1 MAGRQHETTPL
12 AEALEAWGGVR
23 KGLIDE
29 VRNIP
34 ARRFDFRPT
43 PETRTVAEL
52 VRHVL
57 EVALMM
63 TGELTR
69 PDTDLRREP
78 WPQLL
83 ALYDGP
89 IRKASSKTD
98 LIAALSSTFQ
108 DSVRRFREHG
118 EDDCQPAHP

>member
-52 VRHVL
+52 LRHVL

-69 PDTDLRREP
+69 PDTDLHRAP
-78 WPQLL
+78 WPKLL
-83 ALYDGP
+83 RLYDRP
-89 IRKASSKTD
+89 VRSARTKAELLRVLRDTWSDAEK
-98 LIAALSSTFQ
+98 
-108 DSVRRFREHG
+108 RFRALR
-118 EDDCQPAHP
+118 EDG